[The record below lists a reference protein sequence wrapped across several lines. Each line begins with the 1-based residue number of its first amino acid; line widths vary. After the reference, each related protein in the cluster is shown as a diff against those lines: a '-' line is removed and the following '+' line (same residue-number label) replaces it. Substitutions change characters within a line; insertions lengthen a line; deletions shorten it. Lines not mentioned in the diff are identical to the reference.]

1 MRNMFTAQ
9 QRILVTGASSG
20 IGQAIALRCNALGAT
35 VLASGRNAERLAE
48 GQRRAAD
55 PSRWLCVE
63 RDLLEDMEAL
73 PEWIRELAR
82 RHGKLWG
89 LAHAAGD
96 GLMDSLR
103 TYDLATARQHF
114 DLSFHMPMLL
124 AKGFCDRRCSEN
136 GGALLFL
143 TSASAVFAEKGH
155 MIYGA
160 AKAAVAAAAKAISQ
174 EVAPRLRVHCL
185 APGIVDTPL
194 EERAEAYMGASYREE
209 QLRGYPLGFGH
220 PDDVAQMAAFLLS
233 EQARWITGQNF
244 VLAGGRY

>member
-1 MRNMFTAQ
+1 MFTAQ

-35 VLASGRNAERLAE
+35 VLACGRNAERLAE
-48 GQRRAAD
+48 GQSRAAE
-55 PSRWLCVE
+55 PARWVCIR

-73 PEWIRELAR
+73 PDWIRSLAR
-82 RHGKLWG
+82 EHGKLWG

-103 TYDLATARQHF
+103 TYDLAEARQHF

-124 AKGFCDRRCSEN
+124 AKGFCDRRSSEN

-143 TSASAVFAEKGH
+143 TSASGIFAEKGH
-155 MIYGA
+155 MLYGA
-160 AKAAVAAAAKAISQ
+160 AKAALATAARAISQ

-185 APGIVDTPL
+185 APGIVETPL
-194 EERAEAYMGASYREE
+194 QERAEAYMGPSYREE
-209 QLRGYPLGFGH
+209 QLQGYPLGFGQ
-220 PDDVAQMAAFLLS
+220 PDDVAHMAAFLLS
-233 EQARWITGQNF
+233 SQARWITGQNF

>member
-1 MRNMFTAQ
+1 MFTAQ

-20 IGQAIALRCNALGAT
+20 IGRAIALRCNALGAT
-35 VLASGRNAERLAE
+35 VLASGRNADRLAE
-48 GQRRAAD
+48 GRRQAVE
-55 PSRWLCVE
+55 PSRWVSIE
-63 RDLLEDMEAL
+63 RDLLEDMETL
-73 PEWIRELAR
+73 PGWVLGLACEY
-82 RHGKLWG
+82 GKLWG

-103 TYDLATARQHF
+103 TYELAEARRHF
-114 DLSFHMPMLL
+114 DLGFHMPMLL
-124 AKGFCDRRCSEN
+124 ARGFCDRRCSEA

-155 MIYGA
+155 MVYGA

-194 EERAEAYMGASYREE
+194 EERAEAYMGPSYREE
-209 QLRGYPLGFGH
+209 QLRGYPFGFGQ
-220 PDDVAQMAAFLLS
+220 PEDVAHMAAFLLS
-233 EQARWITGQNF
+233 DQARWITGQNF

>member
-1 MRNMFTAQ
+1 MFTAQ

-20 IGQAIALRCNALGAT
+20 IGRAIALRCNALGAT
-35 VLASGRNAERLAE
+35 VLASGRNADRLAE
-48 GQRRAAD
+48 GRRQAVE
-55 PSRWLCVE
+55 PSRWVSIE
-63 RDLLEDMEAL
+63 RDLLEDMETL
-73 PEWIRELAR
+73 PGWVRGLAR
-82 RHGKLWG
+82 EHGKLWG

-103 TYDLATARQHF
+103 TYGLAEARRHF
-114 DLSFHMPMLL
+114 DLGFHMPVLL
-124 AKGFCDRRCSEN
+124 AQGFCDRRSSEA

-155 MIYGA
+155 MVYGA

-194 EERAEAYMGASYREE
+194 EERAEAYMGSSYREE
-209 QLRGYPLGFGH
+209 QLRGYPFGFGQ
-220 PDDVAQMAAFLLS
+220 PEDVAHMAAFLLS
-233 EQARWITGQNF
+233 DQARWITGQNF

>member
-1 MRNMFTAQ
+1 MFTAQ

-35 VLASGRNAERLAE
+35 VLASGRNAARLAE
-48 GQRRAAD
+48 GRRLAED

-63 RDLLEDMEAL
+63 RDLMEDMTSL
-73 PEWIRELAR
+73 PDWIRGLVRE
-82 RHGKLWG
+82 HGKLWG

-103 TYDLATARQHF
+103 TYDLTEARRHF
-114 DLSFHMPMLL
+114 DLAFHIPLLL
-124 AKGFCDRRCSEN
+124 AQGFCDRRSSER
-136 GGALLFL
+136 GGAILFM

-155 MIYGA
+155 MLYGA
-160 AKAAVAAAAKAISQ
+160 AKAAVTVAARAISQ

-194 EERAEAYMGASYREE
+194 EERAEACMGPSYRKE
-209 QLRGYPLGFGH
+209 QLQGYPFGFGRPEDIAH
-220 PDDVAQMAAFLLS
+220 MAAFLLS